1 MDTLGK
7 RLRYLRKSILKT
19 TQEEM
24 AEKIG
29 FSDGYISKIEKDKS
43 DNPTD
48 RPIDA
53 ICRVYSVN
61 KEWLLTGEGP
71 IHADA
76 QPTDMEKLE
85 AIMSGKSEVKKSFI
99 RALAD
104 MPEALLDEMLPYLRK
119 AVAELDRR

>member
-1 MDTLGK
+1 MNSLGK
-7 RLRYLRKSILKT
+7 RLRHFRKNVLNI
-19 TQEEM
+19 TQDEM

-43 DNPTD
+43 ENPTD
-48 RPIDA
+48 RFLNALCNAYA
-53 ICRVYSVN
+53 IN

-71 IHADA
+71 ILAEA

-85 AIMSGKSEVKKSFI
+85 AIMSGKSETKKNFI

-119 AVAELDRR
+119 AVTELERR

>member
-1 MDTLGK
+1 MSTIGE
-7 RLRYLRKSILKT
+7 RIRKVRIEVLEIK
-19 TQEEM
+19 QGEM
-24 AEKIG
+24 ADRLG
-29 FSDGYISKIEKDKS
+29 TSLSLVSKYE
-43 DNPTD
+43 TG
-48 RPIDA
+48 
-53 ICRVYSVN
+53 VN
-61 KEWLLTGEGP
+61 KVPNYFIRNLCTQYGINEQWLRTGEGP

-85 AIMSGKSEVKKSFI
+85 AIMSGKSEVKKNFI